1 MLEKEFEM
9 LNIIEGLDVKALF
22 YAHKRLKRL
31 LAKLTTALAKV

>member
-22 YAHKRLKRL
+22 YAQKKLKGRH
-31 LAKLTTALAKV
+31 AKLQKAYDKV